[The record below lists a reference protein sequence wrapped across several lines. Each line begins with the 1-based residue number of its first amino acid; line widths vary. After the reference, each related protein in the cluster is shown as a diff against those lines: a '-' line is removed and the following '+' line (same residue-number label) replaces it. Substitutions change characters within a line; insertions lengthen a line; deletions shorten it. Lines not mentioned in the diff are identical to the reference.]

1 MNIQVNIP
9 TRVSEPSC
17 TCSYTKVLKTDF
29 LRRYSDTRMID
40 PIRQDVAISEI
51 DLTDTRLK
59 FRMNINEDALKA
71 KAESIPGKALEKARS
86 VACDSNLNQCKQ
98 SIDMEAQDLG
108 GFPLALPADTAPIAK
123 CPDSG
128 QPYQY
133 DPTTGRVWCPYHQ
146 PS

>member
-1 MNIQVNIP
+1 MFRRFGGFTMIELV
-9 TRVSEPSC
+9 VALALVA
-17 TCSYTKVLKTDF
+17 VLAAAMYGLYGGKGKKGGP
-29 LRRYSDTRMID
+29 YG
-40 PIRQDVAISEI
+40 
-51 DLTDTRLK
+51 DLLEGDST
-59 FRMNINEDALKA
+59 KA